1 LSVVA
6 VSQRAIVLEALLDLG
21 EPVPSPLGARIGGR
35 EHQVPAVRTAFVE
48 SVLAEL
54 LEEGVLATSDSVIAV
69 CAGSRER
76 DLFAERGFAN
86 VLITNLDERITDE
99 AAFAPF
105 RWSLQDA
112 QNLSIPDASFDF
124 AFVADGLHHCSSPH
138 KALLEMYRVS
148 RKGLVVIESRDNLL
162 MRVATS
168 VGLSPEYELEAVVG
182 NDFKWG
188 GVDNTGIPNHIYRWT
203 ESEFKKTIS
212 SFAPAGKH
220 VFRFFYG
227 LNLPFEQA
235 EMKKTN
241 AKLYA
246 IRLAEPLVKGFTGIF
261 KKQRNTLAMVALKPR
276 VPQDL
281 WPWLT
286 IGRDGIEL
294 DRAYAAAHFRTTAGA
309 DTSLNECFR
318 R

>member
-1 LSVVA
+1 
-6 VSQRAIVLEALLDLG
+6 
-21 EPVPSPLGARIGGR
+21 
-35 EHQVPAVRTAFVE
+35 VRTPFVE

-54 LEEGVLATSDSVIAV
+54 LEEGVLTTSDSVIAV

-76 DLFAERGFAN
+76 DLFAALGLTN
-86 VLITNLDERITDE
+86 VLITNLDDRITDE

-105 RWSLQDA
+105 DWSLQDA
-112 QNLSIPDASFDF
+112 QNLSIPDAAFDF

-148 RKGLVVIESRDNLL
+148 RKGLVVVESRDNLL

-168 VGLSPEYELEAVVG
+168 AGLSPEYEIEAVVG

-188 GVDNTGIPNHIYRWT
+188 GVDNTAIPNYIYRWT
-203 ESEFKKTIS
+203 ENEFKKTIS
-212 SFAPAGKH
+212 SFDPSGKH

-235 EMKKTN
+235 KMKKTTT
-241 AKLYA
+241 KLYA
-246 IRLAEPLVKGFTGIF
+246 VRLTKPLVKAFTGIF
-261 KKQRNTLAMVALKPR
+261 RKQRNTLAMVALKPR
-276 VPQDL
+276 LPQDL

-286 IGRDGIEL
+286 IGREGIEL
-294 DRAYAAAHFRTTAGA
+294 DRTYAGAHFKTPAV
-309 DTSLNECFR
+309 DDPSSPSLPR
-318 R
+318 

>member
-1 LSVVA
+1 
-6 VSQRAIVLEALLDLG
+6 
-21 EPVPSPLGARIGGR
+21 
-35 EHQVPAVRTAFVE
+35 VRTTFVE

-54 LEEGVLATSDSVIAV
+54 LKEGVLATSDSVIAV

-76 DLFAERGFAN
+76 DLFAELGFTN
-86 VLITNLDERITDE
+86 VLITNLDDRIADE

-105 RWSLQDA
+105 AWSREDA
-112 QNLSIPDASFDF
+112 QNLNLPDASFDF

-148 RKGLVVIESRDNLL
+148 RRGVVVVESRDNLL

-168 VGLSPEYELEAVVG
+168 VGLSPEYELEAVVD

-188 GVDNTGIPNHIYRWT
+188 GVDNTGVPNYIYRWT

-212 SFAPAGKH
+212 SFDPSGRH
-220 VFRFFYG
+220 LFRFVYG

-235 EMKKTN
+235 KLKKTN

-246 IRLAEPLVKGFTGIF
+246 VRLAEPLVKAFTGVF

-276 VPQDL
+276 LPDDL

-286 IGRDGIEL
+286 MGHEGVEL
-294 DRAYAAAHFRTTAGA
+294 DRTYAGAHFKTQA
-309 DTSLNECFR
+309 DDDEGSR
-318 R
+318 RACDDERKRHIERDERRDRDLER

>member
-1 LSVVA
+1 M
-6 VSQRAIVLEALLDLG
+6 
-21 EPVPSPLGARIGGR
+21 
-35 EHQVPAVRTAFVE
+35 RTEFVE
-48 SVLAEL
+48 SVVVEL

-76 DLFAERGFAN
+76 DLFAQLGFTN
-86 VLITNLDERITDE
+86 VLITNLDDRITDE
-99 AAFAPF
+99 GAFAPF
-105 RWSLQDA
+105 SWSLQDA
-112 QNLSIPDASFDF
+112 QNLNVPDASFDF

-138 KALLEMYRVS
+138 KALLEMHRVS
-148 RKGLVVIESRDNLL
+148 RKGLVVVESRDNL

-168 VGLSPEYELEAVVG
+168 VGLTPAYELEAVVG

-188 GVDNTGIPNHIYRWT
+188 GVDNTAIPTNYIYRWT

-212 SFAPAGKH
+212 SFDPSGKH

-235 EMKKTN
+235 KINKTN

-246 IRLAEPLVKGFTGIF
+246 VRLTEPLVKAFTGIF

-276 VPQDL
+276 LPQDL
-281 WPWLT
+281 WPWLA
-286 IGRDGIEL
+286 IGREGVEL
-294 DRAYAAAHFRTTAGA
+294 DRTYAGAHFKTPAVDDTTLAKLA
-309 DTSLNECFR
+309 TR
-318 R
+318 

>member
-1 LSVVA
+1 M
-6 VSQRAIVLEALLDLG
+6 
-21 EPVPSPLGARIGGR
+21 
-35 EHQVPAVRTAFVE
+35 RTEFVE
-48 SVLAEL
+48 SVVVEL

-76 DLFAERGFAN
+76 DLFAQLGFTN
-86 VLITNLDERITDE
+86 VLITNLDDRITDE
-99 AAFAPF
+99 GAFAPF
-105 RWSLQDA
+105 SWSLQDA
-112 QNLSIPDASFDF
+112 QNLNVPDASFDF

-138 KALLEMYRVS
+138 KALLEMHRVS
-148 RKGLVVIESRDNLL
+148 RKGLVVVESRDNL

-168 VGLSPEYELEAVVG
+168 VGLTPAYELEAVVG

-188 GVDNTGIPNHIYRWT
+188 GVDNTAIPTNYIYRWT

-212 SFAPAGKH
+212 SFDPSGKH

-235 EMKKTN
+235 KIKKTN

-246 IRLAEPLVKGFTGIF
+246 VRLTEPLVKAFTGIF

-276 VPQDL
+276 LPQDL
-281 WPWLT
+281 WPWLA
-286 IGRDGIEL
+286 IGREGVEL
-294 DRAYAAAHFRTTAGA
+294 DRTYAGAHFKTPAVDDTTLAKLA
-309 DTSLNECFR
+309 TR
-318 R
+318 